1 MFIGDLANSG
11 ALPSLE
17 ATLRFAGARQR
28 QIAQNI
34 ANIDTPDYRQADLS
48 PRAFQQALGKAIDAR
63 RAGGSGGGV
72 GGELGRLPF
81 KSDRQIKVDA
91 QGNLSFVPSSSSD
104 HRGGVLFHDRN
115 NRDLEQLMAD
125 QAENAAVYRT
135 TIELIRSRTEI
146 LRTAISERV

>member
-48 PRAFQQALGKAIDAR
+48 PHDFQQALGKAIDAR
-63 RAGGSGGGV
+63 RSGGS
-72 GGELGRLPF
+72 ELGHLPF

-91 QGNLSFVPSSSSD
+91 QGNLSFVPTTSSD
-104 HRGGVLFHDRN
+104 HRGGGGVLFHDRN

>member
-1 MFIGDLANSG
+1 MFIGDIANSG

-17 ATLRFAGARQR
+17 ATLRFSGARQR

-63 RAGGSGGGV
+63 RAGGSGGA
-72 GGELGRLPF
+72 GGELGHLPF

-104 HRGGVLFHDRN
+104 NRGGVLFHDRN